1 MNSPA
6 VSQGARTTLTDKST
20 AMLAGAVARDKLADD
35 VMVLD
40 VAALT
45 TVANYLVIAS
55 GDSVRQVKA
64 IAEAVDEALD
74 AQGARLLRSEGLEH
88 GRWVLLDYGDV
99 VIHVFHREA
108 REFYRIERLWA
119 DAPMIDVPTLR
130 SDVPSPRVPPA
141 RNRERTIPPADPG

>member
-1 MNSPA
+1 
-6 VSQGARTTLTDKST
+6 
-20 AMLAGAVARDKLADD
+20 LAGSIARDKLADD

-45 TVANYLVIAS
+45 TVANFLVIAS

-74 AQGARLLRSEGLEH
+74 GQGVRLLRSEGLEH
-88 GRWVLLDYGDV
+88 GRWVLLDYGGIV
-99 VIHVFHREA
+99 VHVFHREA

-119 DAPMIDVPTLR
+119 DAPLIDLPTLR
-130 SDVPSPRVPPA
+130 PDTRSARSPAARDRERRVVPS
-141 RNRERTIPPADPG
+141 EPG

>member
-1 MNSPA
+1 VFP
-6 VSQGARTTLTDKST
+6 GARTTLTDKAT
-20 AMLAGAVARDKLADD
+20 AILAGSIARDKLADD

-45 TVANYLVIAS
+45 TVANFLVIAS

-74 AQGARLLRSEGLEH
+74 AQGVRLLRSEGLEH
-88 GRWVLLDYGDV
+88 GRWVLLDYGGIV
-99 VIHVFHREA
+99 VHVFHREA

-119 DAPMIDVPTLR
+119 DAPLIDLPTPRPDTRLAR
-130 SDVPSPRVPPA
+130 SPSSRDRERLVVPS
-141 RNRERTIPPADPG
+141 EPG

>member
-1 MNSPA
+1 ML
-6 VSQGARTTLTDKST
+6 GARTTLTDKT
-20 AMLAGAVARDKLADD
+20 IAILAGVVARDKLADD

-45 TVANYLVIAS
+45 TVTSYLVIAS

-74 AQGARLLRSEGLEH
+74 TEGARLLRSEGLEH
-88 GRWVLLDYGDV
+88 GRWVLLDYGGLV
-99 VIHVFHREA
+99 VHVFHREA

-119 DAPMIDVPTLR
+119 DAPLIDLPVSRPDSR
-130 SDVPSPRVPPA
+130 SARSPSSRDRQRLITPS
-141 RNRERTIPPADPG
+141 EPG

>member
-1 MNSPA
+1 MSL
-6 VSQGARTTLTDKST
+6 GARTNLTDKAT
-20 AMLAGAVARDKLADD
+20 AVLAGTVARDKLADD

-45 TVANYLVIAS
+45 TVATYLVIAS

-99 VIHVFHREA
+99 VVHVFHREA

-119 DAPMIDVPTLR
+119 DAPMIDVPTSR
-130 SDVPSPRVPPA
+130 SDVRLPRVPPS
-141 RNRERTIPPADPG
+141 RDRERTIPPADPG

>member
-1 MNSPA
+1 
-6 VSQGARTTLTDKST
+6 
-20 AMLAGAVARDKLADD
+20 
-35 VMVLD
+35 MVLD

-74 AQGARLLRSEGLEH
+74 AQGVRLLRSEGLEH
-88 GRWVLLDYGDV
+88 GRWVLLDYGGIV
-99 VIHVFHREA
+99 VHVFHREA

-119 DAPMIDVPTLR
+119 DAPMIDLPASR
-130 SDVPSPRVPPA
+130 PDARSPRPA
-141 RNRERTIPPADPG
+141 ASRNRERLITPSEPG

>member
-1 MNSPA
+1 MSL
-6 VSQGARTTLTDKST
+6 GARTNLTDKTT

-45 TVANYLVIAS
+45 TVASYLVIAS

-74 AQGARLLRSEGLEH
+74 AQGVRLLRSEGLEH
-88 GRWVLLDYGDV
+88 GRWVLLDYGGIV
-99 VIHVFHREA
+99 VHVFHREA

-119 DAPMIDVPTLR
+119 DAPLIALPPSRPDTR
-130 SDVPSPRVPPA
+130 SPRVA
-141 RNRERTIPPADPG
+141 VSRDRERLVTPEPG